1 MICYLLIFV
10 GAATYNSGKKLYLR
24 LKKVDLDIQNQLIQE
39 SMRGNTIRSRA
50 EIEKNTSISNYSIFS
65 QVHQLY
71 LAPLIVTVIAGIFL
85 KLISY

>member
-1 MICYLLIFV
+1 M
-10 GAATYNSGKKLYLR
+10 R
-24 LKKVDLDIQNQLIQE
+24 LKKIDLDIQNQLIQE
-39 SMRGNTIRSRA
+39 SMRGNTIRSRV

-71 LAPLIVTVIAGIFL
+71 LSPLIVTVIAGIFL